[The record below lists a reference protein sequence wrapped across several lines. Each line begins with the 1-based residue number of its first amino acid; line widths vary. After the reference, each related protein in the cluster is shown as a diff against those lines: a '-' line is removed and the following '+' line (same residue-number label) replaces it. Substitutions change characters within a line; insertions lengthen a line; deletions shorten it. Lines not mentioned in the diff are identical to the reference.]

1 VTRVGRAR
9 LTMAENKEEDKY
21 AAEDFSKYL
30 PDSAKVD
37 QPSQQWQLPSE
48 SSSRINAC
56 FQRIKTG
63 AMLGG
68 ALGGSFGFLYG
79 TYAAIAY
86 RHILYIPISVVQAG
100 FGFGLFLACGMI
112 IRCDEGAEPEPIAA
126 APSNAALMFGGMRAM
141 GTSAFISAGR
151 TPFGAARAVSDRAH
165 ARSE

>member
-1 VTRVGRAR
+1 
-9 LTMAENKEEDKY
+9 MEKEGDDKY

-30 PDSAKVD
+30 PDSAKKD
-37 QPSQQWQLPSE
+37 QPKQTWNLHTGEAPS
-48 SSSRINAC
+48 RVNQC

-79 TYAAIAY
+79 TYAAITY

-112 IRCDEGAEPEPIAA
+112 IRCDDQLPG
-126 APSNAALMFGGMRAM
+126 N
-141 GTSAFISAGR
+141 GR
-151 TPFGAARAVSDRAH
+151 QQINYRNDD
-165 ARSE
+165 

>member
-1 VTRVGRAR
+1 MEKKQGS
-9 LTMAENKEEDKY
+9 EDDKY

-48 SSSRINAC
+48 SSNRINAC

-86 RHILYIPISVVQAG
+86 KHILYIPISVVQAG

-112 IRCDEGAEPEPIAA
+112 IRCDEGIEPATMAPP
-126 APSNAALMFGGMRAM
+126 PSNAALLFGGMRAT
-141 GTSAFISAGR
+141 GANAFNPLRMQLSSRPAYDSGR
-151 TPFGAARAVSDRAH
+151 QH
-165 ARSE
+165 AD